1 EDPVAEATAPD
12 AESVET
18 ARRDLSHLSEW
29 LTTPTWGA
37 PPPRRARARE
47 RFDPDALALWVTHP
61 ASGAPRRAR
70 AREAFD
76 PARLA
81 EWVTNPTWGPLRRT
95 MVRDVLD
102 AAALAE
108 WATDPVWGQTRRTRT
123 RDAFEAA
130 AVSEWITHVVPTA
143 LPEWEG
149 VPEEPAEPAPAAAPA
164 PLPVVEAG
172 TDDCDDEPGV
182 PEPAAEVAAPIV
194 ELVPDPEPPAEPA
207 IEMRIDESGRFSLGG
222 WAAQPGSI
230 SLCGVTFRDR
240 RDAPVDPS
248 SIRLIPDAVS
258 NVGDGGLVVL
268 ADPGF
273 APDQDGFTLLLAAE
287 GPGSFAASGRYEVL
301 AA

>member
-1 EDPVAEATAPD
+1 
-12 AESVET
+12 
-18 ARRDLSHLSEW
+18 
-29 LTTPTWGA
+29 
-37 PPPRRARARE
+37 
-47 RFDPDALALWVTHP
+47 
-61 ASGAPRRAR
+61 
-70 AREAFD
+70 
-76 PARLA
+76 
-81 EWVTNPTWGPLRRT
+81 

-130 AVSEWITHVVPTA
+130 AVSEWITHVAPTA

-149 VPEEPAEPAPAAAPA
+149 VPEEPAAPAPAAGS
-164 PLPVVEAG
+164 E
-172 TDDCDDEPGV
+172 T
-182 PEPAAEVAAPIV
+182 PEPAAEAVPPAAEP
-194 ELVPDPEPPAEPA
+194 VPDPQPQAETLA
-207 IEMRIDESGRFSLGG
+207 EVQIDESGRFSLGG

-230 SLCGVTFRDR
+230 TLCGVTFRDR

-248 SIRLIPDAVS
+248 AIRLIPDAVS

-273 APDQDGFTLLLAAE
+273 APDQDGFTLLLAAD